1 MLETTVESIRD
12 PLVEYWNQF
21 VDYLPQLIGAIIVLL
36 VGLVLASVI
45 GGIVSKVIS
54 LGEEDRNVKSFLA
67 RWDIRLKLSGF
78 VSKFVWWAVFLVFVS
93 ASVDILD
100 IPVLTTTLAT
110 LVGYLPQ
117 LFAAAVVATVVL
129 YGARIVR
136 SLVEGALVGVGFK
149 QSGVVG
155 GIVYVALLVFGL
167 TLAAA
172 QLGVDTNLLVANIT
186 VVIAGIMLALALAFG
201 LGGREHAARVLDR
214 LEKNNVKPTVKAK
227 K

>member
-1 MLETTVESIRD
+1 M
-12 PLVEYWNQF
+12 
-21 VDYLPQLIGAIIVLL
+21 
-36 VGLVLASVI
+36 
-45 GGIVSKVIS
+45 
-54 LGEEDRNVKSFLA
+54 
-67 RWDIRLKLSGF
+67 
-78 VSKFVWWAVFLVFVS
+78 FLVFVS